1 MKTALRLCCALFL
14 TLVVLC
20 PTNLSIASRADSFFT
35 VEATDGDPSLL
46 TNRDVKRYWRPSTE
60 SSQVTLTLDASRKT
74 DGIYISWYSNDTIF
88 EIRSY
93 DKDENVLDQIKN
105 GDLYDGFSCFYP
117 LNTATRKVV
126 IDIPTLSDGRK
137 DYGIGYLTLSDPNDK
152 ESEIMKWTSP
162 EEKCDLLMIPTHQDD
177 EYIFLGAVL
186 PTYISEG
193 YKVAVAYSC
202 VCTRGRYE
210 EGLRGLWHCGLRTYP
225 DYLGFIDQGRKL
237 TFDEAADVWG
247 GIDNVTLSLVREI
260 RRRQPTVVVTHDEN
274 GENYHNSHCVTSA
287 AAKKAVKLAADA
299 DYDPE
304 SLAKYGP
311 WTVSKLYLHLYKE
324 NQISLDY
331 TKPLPAY
338 GGKTAYDV
346 AVESYEFHSSQHNSY
361 KLTWSAIQKN
371 GKYDNTLFGLAYSSV
386 GIDNRDF
393 FSGTDVWNG
402 SSYSITEPHDPP
414 SVTTAQ
420 RETTTATPTTLTT
433 TATEP
438 TVTTEPI
445 IVTTE
450 PIKTTAEPTVTT
462 KPPITTGKL
471 IDNIDNNNNNNN
483 NKNDNNDNSKKKSKR
498 EYIIPLAT
506 VTAILV
512 IASSAALIIMNKK
525 KK

>member
-1 MKTALRLCCALFL
+1 MKTALRLCALFL
-14 TLVVLC
+14 TLTVLF
-20 PTNLSIASRADSFFT
+20 PTNLSIASHADSFFT
-35 VEATDGDPSLL
+35 VEATDGDTSLL

-60 SSQVTLTLDASRKT
+60 SSQITLTLDASRKT
-74 DGIYISWYSNDTIF
+74 DGIYISWYTNDTIF

-93 DKDENVLDQIKN
+93 DKSENVLDLIKN

-126 IDIPTLSDGRK
+126 IDIPTPSDGRK
-137 DYGIGYLTLSDPNDK
+137 DYGIGYLTLSDPDDK
-152 ESEIMKWTSP
+152 DDDIMKWTSP

-247 GIDNVTLSLVREI
+247 GIDNVTLALVREI

-287 AAKKAVKLAADA
+287 AAKKAVKLAADP

-338 GGKTAYDV
+338 GEKTAYDV
-346 AVESYEFHSSQHNSY
+346 AVESYEFHISQHNSY
-361 KLTWSAIQKN
+361 KLTWSAIQKG

-386 GIDNRDF
+386 GIDNRDL
-393 FSGTDVWNG
+393 FSGTDIWNG

-414 SVTTAQ
+414 TVTTAQ
-420 RETTTATPTTLTT
+420 RETPTAAPTTLTT

-438 TVTTEPI
+438 TVTAEPT
-445 IVTTE
+445 VTTE
-450 PIKTTAEPTVTT
+450 PIVVTTGPITTAAEPTVTT
-462 KPPITTGKL
+462 KPPITTDKL
-471 IDNIDNNNNNNN
+471 IDNNDKND
-483 NKNDNNDNSKKKSKR
+483 KNDNSNEKSKR
-498 EYIIPLAT
+498 EYIIPLDA

-512 IASSAALIIMNKK
+512 LASSAALIILNKK

>member
-1 MKTALRLCCALFL
+1 MKIAYRICTLILALM
-14 TLVVLC
+14 VIY
-20 PTNLSIASRADSFFT
+20 PTNLTIISHADSFFT

-46 TNRDVKRYWRPSTE
+46 TNSDVKKYWRPSTE
-60 SSQVTLTLDASRKT
+60 NSRITLTLAASRKT
-74 DGIYISWYSNDTIF
+74 DGIYISWYSEDTTF

-93 DKDENVLDQIKN
+93 DGNENVLNLIKN

-117 LNTATRKVV
+117 LSTATRKIV
-126 IDIPTLSDGRK
+126 IDIPTPSDGRK
-137 DYGIGYLTLSDPNDK
+137 DYGIGYMTLSEPSVADG
-152 ESEIMKWTSP
+152 EIMKWSSP

-186 PTYISEG
+186 PAYINEG

-260 RRRQPTVVVTHDEN
+260 RRRQPSVIVTHDEK

-287 AAKKAVKLAADA
+287 AAKEAVKLAASDQ
-299 DYDPE
+299 YDPK

-311 WTVSKLYLHLYKE
+311 WTVSKLYLHLYKG

-331 TKPLPAY
+331 SRPLDAY

-346 AVESYEFHSSQHNSY
+346 AVESYNYHRSQHNSY
-361 KLTWSAIQKN
+361 MLTWSAIQKG

-386 GIDNRDF
+386 GIDNRDL
-393 FSGTDVWNG
+393 FSGTAVWNG
-402 SSYSITEPHDPP
+402 SSVNNSQAEDPP
-414 SVTTAQ
+414 SVVTTAPI
-420 RETTTATPTTLTT
+420 TTTATPTTEPPVTT
-433 TATEP
+433 ELP
-438 TVTTEPI
+438 VTTEPLVTAEPLVTTDPL
-445 IVTTE
+445 VTTE
-450 PIKTTAEPTVTT
+450 PLVTTT
-462 KPPITTGKL
+462 KPIPTATKTSATTKVPTTTVDG
-471 IDNIDNNNNNNN
+471 IDNSNE
-483 NKNDNNDNSKKKSKR
+483 KSKQD
-498 EYIIPLAT
+498 YVIPL
-506 VTAILV
+506 VTAITV
-512 IASSAALIIMNKK
+512 IVLAFSVTLIILKK
-525 KK
+525 RQK